1 MKQGSPVEIQDKV
14 VIVTGGANGI
24 GRALCRRFAAEGAAR
39 VVISD
44 RDLPAAEHVAQEFG
58 GLALRCDVSREA
70 EVHAL
75 VRDTLDAC
83 GRIDLFVS
91 NAGITVKGGIE
102 VGNESWQRVW
112 DVNVMAHVFAARAV
126 IPHMLERGEGYLLQ
140 VASAA
145 GLLTEMG
152 SAVYSATKHAAV
164 AFAEWLAIH
173 YRPRGIRVSCLCPAG
188 VDTGFLNPDDVYDQ
202 FLKRSAATPESV
214 AESVLAGLK
223 SEQFL
228 ILPHPEVAEFLAFKA
243 QNYDQWL
250 ANFAHLNRRME
261 RLAARQRDRRD

>member
-1 MKQGSPVEIQDKV
+1 MDLQDKV
-14 VIVTGGANGI
+14 IIVTGGANGI

-39 VVISD
+39 VAVSD
-44 RDLPAAEHVAQEFG
+44 VDLPAAERVAQEFG
-58 GLALRCDVSREA
+58 GLPLRCDVSRET
-70 EVHAL
+70 EVQSL

-91 NAGITVKGGIE
+91 NAGMTVKGGVE
-102 VGNESWQRVW
+102 VSNESWQRVW
-112 DVNVMAHVFAARAV
+112 DVNVMAHVYAARAV
-126 IPHMLERGEGYLLQ
+126 LPHMLERGEGCLLQ

-164 AFAEWLAIH
+164 AFAEWMAIH

-188 VDTGFLNPDDVYDQ
+188 VDTGFLDPNDVYDQ
-202 FLKRSAATPESV
+202 FLKRSAAAPEAV
-214 AESVLAGLK
+214 AESVVAGLK

-243 QNYDQWL
+243 QNYDHWL
-250 ANFAHLNRRME
+250 ANFAHLNQRME
-261 RLAARQRDRRD
+261 RLASRQRERRG